1 MSTSLPLPV
10 PSSGAPIGPQIN
22 ADPLASSPL
31 STDLNGEFGAH
42 LASELNA
49 KLPGQHPSGGRTG
62 DQASPAAVTGVSED
76 LPVDGKRLP
85 FSALLD
91 TEGGLNIQLA
101 GGDQTLGLSLQESG
115 AFSFS
120 YSDGE
125 GVEGFGIQLSAT
137 TESPGHSA
145 LTLALADKKHLLAVN
160 VSEAN
165 LAQPATVINE
175 DSAEAIL
182 ASDGLQQNAL
192 LNIPS
197 QAASE
202 QLAKAEN
209 AIPAVELAQST
220 VVQAQLDADQGA
232 LVQSTIGEDQA
243 GAVIAATSTEQSHVN
258 QQQTTPI
265 PTEATIPAGVE
276 RSAETANPV
285 PVSKQAEIA
294 QQYAA
299 PVRDET
305 GRVPGP
311 AVQAEVTTSNPGS
324 RTGHEGV
331 VQKPQGDQVATNN
344 ASIPVSTRTLNEQT
358 IRNGQLP
365 AQEAPAS
372 SRTDQQVR
380 AEQPVERESLIL
392 KNNEFRR
399 LQNLFE
405 PVRQQIDAATNTAQV
420 SRVADQLG
428 ETVQRVITPPP
439 AVQTSPLLPATPVT
453 DTSLSSSTSG
463 LTQLSVDVPLQ
474 NDKWQQAFSQRVV
487 WSIGNAQSAQLK
499 IHPAELGMID
509 IKLSMADDQANVV
522 FNTQH
527 GAVKDAIESALPR
540 LREMLAEQGLNLGD
554 VDVREEGKPD
564 QQAAAD
570 QDGQQQGVE
579 QGSNTGNSDTDEGH
593 ELVTAFQVDD
603 DSVDYYV

>member
-10 PSSGAPIGPQIN
+10 PSNGAPIGPQIN

-49 KLPGQHPSGGRTG
+49 KLPGQPSSGGRTG
-62 DQASPAAVTGVSED
+62 DQALPAAATGGTED
-76 LPVDGKRLP
+76 LPADGKRLP
-85 FSALLD
+85 FSALLN

-165 LAQPATVINE
+165 PAQSAAGINE
-175 DSAEAIL
+175 GSAEAIL
-182 ASDGLQQNAL
+182 ASDGLQQDAL
-192 LNIPS
+192 LNIPT

-202 QLAKAEN
+202 QIARAEN
-209 AIPAVELAQST
+209 AIPAVELSQPPE
-220 VVQAQLDADQGA
+220 A
-232 LVQSTIGEDQA
+232 LVASPNPVVSDDQA
-243 GAVIAATSTEQSHVN
+243 NAVIAATSTEQSQVN
-258 QQQTTPI
+258 QQQTTSI
-265 PTEATIPAGVE
+265 PPEAIIPAGVE
-276 RSAETANPV
+276 RSAETVNPV
-285 PVSKQAEIA
+285 PVSKQAEVA

-299 PVRDET
+299 PVRDEP
-305 GRVPGP
+305 GRVPGL

-331 VQKPQGDQVATNN
+331 VQKPQADQVAANN

-358 IRNGQLP
+358 IRNGQQP
-365 AQEAPAS
+365 VQEAPAS
-372 SRTDQQVR
+372 SRTDQQAR
-380 AEQPVERESLIL
+380 AEQPAERDSLIL

-405 PVRQQIDAATNTAQV
+405 PVRQQIDATTNTAQV

-439 AVQTSPLLPATPVT
+439 AVQTSPLLPPTPLT

-463 LTQLSVDVPLQ
+463 VTQLSVDVPLQ

-579 QGSNTGNSDTDEGH
+579 QASTTDNSDTDEGH
-593 ELVTAFQVDD
+593 ELVTAFQLDD